1 MLRRFVVLMA
11 AALPLAAA
19 DVRVVEEI
27 AAKVNGDIV
36 TRGEL
41 EQSIKDYEKA
51 AREDG
56 LTGAK
61 LQDALKLAQRDA
73 LRERI
78 DELLL
83 VEKAKQTANINVDGD
98 VARFVAQISTQNR
111 LTDADKLA
119 AWVQDNL
126 GLTVEELKQRKR
138 DEFLSQRIVSQEVA
152 SRVNIPEADMRK
164 YYDAHQTEFVREER
178 IFLSQILVS
187 TDGKTPQQV
196 AEAEKRAKDLVS
208 RARAGEKFAE
218 LAQANSDD
226 TDTARNG
233 GFLPGGYKREDLR
246 KDIVD
251 AIFDQK
257 KGYVCDPVKLSPPAP
272 PGFLILKVEEHY
284 LPGQASFEEV
294 KEQIQ
299 QFLAGPKVEPKLREY
314 LTKLRIDAFL
324 EIKEGYVDSG
334 AAPGQDTSW
343 HDVAQVKPQT
353 TTKEAT
359 AARRRKYILGII
371 PHGRVG
377 LPKPAAGAAAPAAD
391 AAAPATDAAAPPA
404 QTPPGAGAPVK
415 P

>member
-1 MLRRFVVLMA
+1 MLMA

-19 DVRVVEEI
+19 DIRVVEEI
-27 AAKVNGDIV
+27 AAKVNGDII

-41 EQSIKDYEKA
+41 EETSRDIEKA
-51 AREDG
+51 ARADG

-61 LQDALKLAQRDA
+61 LLDAVGRAKRDA
-73 LRERI
+73 LREQI

-83 VEKAKQTANINVDGD
+83 VQKAKETPNINVDGE
-98 VARFVAQISTQNR
+98 VARYLAQIQTQNK
-111 LTDADKLA
+111 LTDSDKLA
-119 AWVQDNL
+119 AFVQQKFGITL
-126 GLTVEELKQRKR
+126 EELKLRKKN
-138 DEFLSQRIVSQEVA
+138 EFLSQRIIGQEVA
-152 SRVNIPEADMRK
+152 SRVNIPEAEMQK
-164 YYDAHQTEFVREER
+164 YYGEHKSEFVRQEQV
-178 IFLSQILVS
+178 FLSQILVS
-187 TDGKTPQQV
+187 TEGKTPEQV
-196 AEAEKRAKDLVS
+196 AEAEKKAKELVS
-208 RARAGEKFAE
+208 RARAGEKFPE
-218 LAQANSDD
+218 LAQTNSDD
-226 TDTARNG
+226 TETASNG
-233 GFLPGGYKREDLR
+233 GMLPGGYKREDLR
-246 KDIVD
+246 KEIADIV
-251 AIFDQK
+251 FSQK
-257 KGYVCDPVKLSPPAP
+257 KGYVCDPLKIATP
-272 PGFLILKVEEHY
+272 PGFLILKIEERY
-284 LPGQASFEEV
+284 EAGQASFEEV

-314 LTKLRIDAFL
+314 LTKLRLDAFL